1 METDACKF
9 NFYLALSRGPNFFIA
24 TLCFPQE
31 LETNELKLDSTVSR
45 KLLEEMLISISEP
58 KP

>member
-1 METDACKF
+1 METDASKF

-31 LETNELKLDSTVSR
+31 LETNELKLDSSVPR
-45 KLLEEMLISISEP
+45 KLLEEMLIS
-58 KP
+58 